1 MPMIV
6 GVPKETYADERRVAV
21 VPATVSVLAK
31 AGLSV
36 LLEQG
41 AGVNAGFV
49 DADYE
54 ELGATIA
61 PGRGELFST
70 ADVLTL
76 VHGIGSDIESLHSG
90 QVVLGLLDPLGVPK
104 IAQGLAEKGVTA
116 FALELLPRISR
127 SQPMDALSS
136 MATVAGYKAALLGAD
151 ALPRMYPMLITA
163 AGTVTPAKVFV
174 IGAGV
179 AGLQAIATSH
189 RLGAVVQAYDVR
201 PAVKEQVESLRAK
214 FVELELET
222 GDAEADSGYAQAM
235 GDEFYRRQRE
245 VMTRVV
251 ADSDVVIT
259 TAAVPGGKAPILLT
273 AEMVQNMRPGS
284 VIVDLAAEGGGNCEL
299 TQPGERIEVHGVTI
313 LGQMNLPSTIP
324 YHASQMYAKNVSA
337 FLQNLVKDGELSVD
351 LEDQVIRDTLLT
363 HQGEVFSPRV
373 RDILGLPA
381 VASPEDER
389 SSS

>member
-1 MPMIV
+1 
-6 GVPKETYADERRVAV
+6 
-21 VPATVSVLAK
+21 
-31 AGLSV
+31 
-36 LLEQG
+36 
-41 AGVNAGFV
+41 
-49 DADYE
+49 
-54 ELGATIA
+54 
-61 PGRGELFST
+61 
-70 ADVLTL
+70 
-76 VHGIGSDIESLHSG
+76 
-90 QVVLGLLDPLGVPK
+90 LGLLDPLGAPK
-104 IAQGLAEKGVTA
+104 TAQGLAEKGVTA

-189 RLGAVVQAYDVR
+189 RLGAVVHAYDVR

-273 AEMVQNMRPGS
+273 AKMVQNMRPGS

-299 TQPGERIEVHGVTI
+299 THPGERIEIHGVTI

-324 YHASQMYAKNVSA
+324 YHASQMYARNVSA
-337 FLQNLVKDGELSVD
+337 FLQNLVKDGELAVD

-363 HQGEVFSPRV
+363 HEGEVYSSRV
-373 RDILGLPA
+373 RDILGLPTTA
-381 VASPEDER
+381 PPGDER

>member
-1 MPMIV
+1 MIV
-6 GVPKETYADERRVAV
+6 GVAKETYADERRVAV
-21 VPATVSVLAK
+21 VPATVSAFAK

-36 LLEQG
+36 LMERG
-41 AGVNAGFV
+41 AGVNAGFS
-49 DADYE
+49 DTSYE
-54 ELGATIA
+54 EQGASFATERA
-61 PGRGELFST
+61 ELFST
-70 ADVLTL
+70 ADVIPL
-76 VHGIGSDIESLHSG
+76 VHGIGGDIALLHSG
-90 QVVLGLLDPLGVPK
+90 QVVVGLLDPLGAPK
-104 IAQGLAEKGVTA
+104 TAQELAGIGVTA

-127 SQPMDALSS
+127 AQPMDALSS

-189 RLGAVVQAYDVR
+189 RLGAVVHAYDVR

-222 GDAEADSGYAQAM
+222 GDAEAASGYAQAM
-235 GDEFYRRQRE
+235 GEEFYRRQRE
-245 VMTRVV
+245 VMMRVV

-273 AEMVQNMRPGS
+273 AEMVQKMRPGS

-299 TQPGERIEVHGVTI
+299 TRPGERIEVHDVTI

-324 YHASQMYAKNVSA
+324 YHASQMYARNVSA
-337 FLQNLVKDGELSVD
+337 FIQNLVKDGELAVD
-351 LEDQVIRDTLLT
+351 LEDQIIRDTLLT
-363 HQGEVFSPRV
+363 HEGEVFSPRV
-373 RDILGLPA
+373 REILGLPA
-381 VASPEDER
+381 AAPSTDER